1 MFENKKKK
9 AFYVAVHVCVI
20 RHFSG
25 GNSLITSAGIIMSH
39 FDKSL
44 AKWTPLSINS
54 TQLIALFVFLVFL
67 SSRFGKRP
75 LLVTST
81 GLLALLNLFLVY
93 SLIIRAEAL
102 ILACIILFMVV
113 YGGFLLSAV
122 WSYPS

>member
-1 MFENKKKK
+1 M
-9 AFYVAVHVCVI
+9 AIHVCVI

-39 FDKSL
+39 FDKGL

-54 TQLIALFVFLVFL
+54 TQLIALFIFLVFL
-67 SSRFGKRP
+67 SSNFGKRS

-81 GLLALLNLFLVY
+81 GLLALLNLLLVY
-93 SLIIRAEAL
+93 SLVIKAEGL
-102 ILACIILFMVV
+102 ILACIIVFMVV
-113 YGGFLLSAV
+113 YGGFMLSAV